1 MELPGLGLGQG
12 KEGAYGAKFKE
23 VFRLGV
29 M

>member
-1 MELPGLGLGQG
+1 MVLPRLGLGRG
-12 KEGAYGAKFKE
+12 KEGAYGVKFKE